1 MTRKTCLRLFFFLFP
16 EAALM
21 ISIKNR
27 RHVPQAVIKSG
38 SVTPRRWIARH
49 LILDI
54 FSNELWYCSIP
65 FPKLVIIKIKL
76 R

>member
-1 MTRKTCLRLFFFLFP
+1 MTRKTCLRLFFLFP